1 MAINLYDAALAA
13 LPNAQGWLSFGNSFL
28 GSQTRIP
35 NGVLLSTL
43 PELAAAVGFSNANV
57 SALLP
62 TLLPNLLN
70 PAFPQLDPVRGFAL
84 DFRLRMLDELHTA
97 TNRAGFSAILQGLG
111 TGTTPLGIELGFWRD
126 RVASLLGGDAPLQTV
141 GAWVGGL
148 DLSQSTTF
156 SLRIADQT
164 FYLMAGDRLLLSGPV
179 QDYSKAVVSPL
190 LPFNPYKLA
199 NFIFL
204 GDNTTS
210 AGANVELGDMSL
222 RQARPGSNNADL
234 MIGTGAADALNGQGG
249 NDELRGRAGDDWLI
263 GGVGA
268 DSLKGGIG
276 DDMLIGGSEADA
288 FFFSS
293 GSRFRMSQ
301 LGVDTIADFQSGQDR
316 LRLSRRTFDAL
327 PRLGTLADSSFAV
340 VSDDAAAALSAAPL
354 VLSSASGALFYNPNG
369 SAAGF
374 GSGPEDGGRFVQ
386 LWGGGSGAP
395 FPTLAASD
403 IEVVA

>member
-13 LPNAQGWLSFGNSFL
+13 LPNAQGWLSFGNSPL

-35 NGVLLSTL
+35 TGVQLSTL
-43 PELAAAVGFSNANV
+43 PQLAAAAGFSNASV

-70 PAFPQLDPVRGFAL
+70 PAFPQLDPARGFAL
-84 DFRLRMLDELHTA
+84 DFRLRILDELHTA
-97 TNRAGFSAILQGLG
+97 ANRAGFSAILQGLG
-111 TGTTPLGIELGFWRD
+111 TAPLGIELGFWRD
-126 RVASLLGGDAPLQTV
+126 RVASLLGGDAPLQTI

-148 DLSQSTTF
+148 DLSQSTAF

-164 FYLMAGDRLLLSGPV
+164 FYLMANDRLLLSGPV
-179 QDYSKAVVSPL
+179 QDYSKAVVNPL

-210 AGANVELGDMSL
+210 AGAKVELGDMSL
-222 RQARPGSNNADL
+222 QQARPGANTADL
-234 MIGTGAADALNGQGG
+234 MLGTGAADALNGQGG

-263 GGVGA
+263 GGAGA
-268 DSLKGGIG
+268 DLIKGGIG
-276 DDMLIGGSEADA
+276 DDMLIGGSDADA

-327 PRLGTLADSSFAV
+327 PGLGTLAASSFAV
-340 VSDDAAAALSAAPL
+340 VSDDVAAAVSAAPL
-354 VLSSASGALFYNPNG
+354 VLNTASGGLFYNPNG

-374 GSGPEDGGRFVQ
+374 GTGAEGGGRFVQ
-386 LWGGGSGAP
+386 LWGGGSGTP
-395 FPTLAASD
+395 FPSLGASD
-403 IEVVA
+403 IQIVA